1 MWNVIFV
8 IGMEYQ
14 GIKVQ
19 KTTTGLQL
27 TLEGEM
33 YREIAQKWE
42 KGKVQPFFS
51 LLKDFIKALEAT

>member
-1 MWNVIFV
+1 
-8 IGMEYQ
+8 MEYE

-19 KTTTGLQL
+19 KTATGLQL

-42 KGKVQPFFS
+42 KGNVQPFFS
-51 LLKDFIKALEAT
+51 LLKDFIRALEVQC